1 MAIRQ
6 LLELSTIHIPETYI
20 FEPNIYISGNE
31 TDAFIIVPTPQDDTP
46 CWLEDDTPYW
56 LYAIYLY
63 AINQDA
69 TIVRFTPDAEIIVSL
84 KQFTWS

>member
-1 MAIRQ
+1 M
-6 LLELSTIHIPETYI
+6 
-20 FEPNIYISGNE
+20 
-31 TDAFIIVPTPQDDTP
+31 PTPQDDTT
-46 CWLEDDTPYW
+46 CGVEDNTPYW